1 MSNTCSQCNSIIT
14 CTNFVTC
21 SCKLAIHFKCLN
33 AHNSLPYNWITSSA
47 VLKHVVSVLK
57 SPSFIFSCH
66 TCLQKHSLIPS
77 PTIPPLS
84 TTMTDLLNT
93 IPFLIKDIS
102 TRLDQQDLSL
112 LNISSQL
119 KNNKPNYKYSPNI
132 PVTHSIPLLPPSPP
146 LPPSSIPLPPPPP
159 PPTHIPS
166 LLELPINMHFRPVPN
181 PSSTTNH
188 YSPNHPSPFSV
199 VIEHIKP
206 SEKSRE
212 FLLEL
217 LTYINIPTHALK
229 SYNFSNATVI
239 IFFNTPSQC
248 SYFYSKIPFIR
259 SNSIYNHLYIRAE
272 RSNTERTRGRVLFHA
287 TKSNLAPSNVK
298 CTFNNFTNSFEL
310 RYFTNSNIDWN
321 NNPVYISNDT
331 YNTWSTSYNTY
342 KLHIKSLNSSI
353 SDSQSSHQSAQ

>member
-1 MSNTCSQCNSIIT
+1 
-14 CTNFVTC
+14 
-21 SCKLAIHFKCLN
+21 
-33 AHNSLPYNWITSSA
+33 
-47 VLKHVVSVLK
+47 
-57 SPSFIFSCH
+57 
-66 TCLQKHSLIPS
+66 
-77 PTIPPLS
+77 
-84 TTMTDLLNT
+84 MTDLLNT

-119 KNNKPNYKYSPNI
+119 KNNKPNYKYSTNI
-132 PVTHSIPLLPPSPP
+132 PVTPSIPLLPSSPP

-166 LLELPINMHFRPVPN
+166 LLELPINIHFLPVSN
-181 PSSTTNH
+181 PSFTT
-188 YSPNHPSPFSV
+188 SR
-199 VIEHIKP
+199 P

-217 LTYINIPTHALK
+217 LTYTNTPTYAL
-229 SYNFSNATVI
+229 SSNNCVGSTVI
-239 IFFNTPSQC
+239 MFFNTPSQC

-298 CTFNNFTNSFEL
+298 CTFNNYTNSFEL
-310 RYFTNSNIDWN
+310 RYFTDSNIDWN
-321 NNPVYISNDT
+321 NNPSYILNYT

-342 KLHIKSLNSSI
+342 K
-353 SDSQSSHQSAQ
+353 

>member
-21 SCKLAIHFKCLN
+21 SCTSAIHFKCLN

-57 SPSFIFSCH
+57 SPSFIFSCQ

-84 TTMTDLLNT
+84 TTMTDLLNN

-119 KNNKPNYKYSPNI
+119 KNNKPNYNYSTNC
-132 PVTHSIPLLPPSPP
+132 PVTSSIPLIHPSPP
-146 LPPSSIPLPPPPP
+146 LPPSSTPHSSPSP

-166 LLELPINMHFRPVPN
+166 LLELPINMYFRPVSN
-181 PSSTTNH
+181 PSFTTIH
-188 YSPNHPSPFSV
+188 YSSNHQSPSSV
-199 VIEHIKP
+199 VIDYIRP
-206 SEKSRE
+206 SDKSRE

-217 LTYINIPTHALK
+217 LTYTNTPTYALS
-229 SYNFSNATVI
+229 SYNCVGSTVI
-239 IFFNTPSQC
+239 MFFNTPSQC

-272 RSNTERTRGRVLFHA
+272 RSVTERTCVRVLFHA

-298 CTFNNFTNSFEL
+298 CTFNNYTNSFEL
-310 RYFTNSNIDWN
+310 RHFTNSNIDWN
-321 NNPVYISNDT
+321 NNPIYISNDT

-342 KLHIKSLNSSI
+342 KLNH
-353 SDSQSSHQSAQ
+353 